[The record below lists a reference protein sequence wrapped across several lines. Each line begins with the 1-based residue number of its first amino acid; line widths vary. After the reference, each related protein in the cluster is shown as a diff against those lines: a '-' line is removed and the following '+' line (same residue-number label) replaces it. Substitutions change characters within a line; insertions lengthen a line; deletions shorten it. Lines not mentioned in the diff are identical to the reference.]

1 MKILDATC
9 GLKGIWYQKN
19 HPFVTFMD
27 KRYINGSKQ
36 KSSNKL
42 KDKRVIRITPDVVA
56 DWTKHLDFP
65 DDYFDMIVF
74 DPPHMIRNKKC
85 DHIFY
90 EKYGM
95 LYLSNY
101 KSVLKKGINEL
112 FRILKPNGIFIF
124 KWNEIS
130 KPVSDILPLFPY
142 RPLFGSQIGKH
153 NKTHWIVFIKHR
165 LEKQLF
171 ETEVGT

>member
-65 DDYFDMIVF
+65 DDHFDMIIF
-74 DPPHMIRNKKC
+74 DPPHMIRNKK
-85 DHIFY
+85 
-90 EKYGM
+90 
-95 LYLSNY
+95 
-101 KSVLKKGINEL
+101 
-112 FRILKPNGIFIF
+112 
-124 KWNEIS
+124 
-130 KPVSDILPLFPY
+130 
-142 RPLFGSQIGKH
+142 
-153 NKTHWIVFIKHR
+153 
-165 LEKQLF
+165 
-171 ETEVGT
+171 